1 MNDQDRFEHNGQAN
15 EGFDRPNNNIADA
28 HRAAEDAHHTTEDA
42 RRAAEDSR
50 RAAEIDHGNEHP
62 AQHAYTHE
70 PDHEQFAHEQHARDT
85 EEATTRRIVR
95 EEIARNYRPKGSAA
109 RTLAIVLC
117 SALLGAGGGAALV
130 ASGNVPLPKQEVR
143 TADTATNSNVNI
155 SLKEGSTTVENAI
168 AAKTIPSIVGITTVS
183 KSFSDNPFLYGT
195 PQYSESVGSG
205 VIVSPDGYILTN
217 AHVVNGGNAKT
228 VQVRLSNGEEAE
240 ANVLWADPT
249 LDLAVIKVEKNNL
262 PAITFGDAKTVQVG
276 DKAVAIGNPLGLD
289 LQSTL
294 TSGYI
299 SGLNRSI
306 TLQDGNIMDGLIQTD
321 AAINGGNSGGA
332 LLNANGELIGINT
345 AKPASADGIGFAIP
359 VSTVKPIV
367 EKIVADGT
375 YTPLYMGINAT
386 NTKLVAA
393 SGVQG
398 LPTDSGVVVRDVVAG
413 SPAADMGIEAYD
425 IIVAINDEPVESMN
439 TLKTLLLKYKKGD
452 TVDVTYYHG
461 KEKKTGKMTFTD
473 FLPPTMRQ

>member
-1 MNDQDRFEHNGQAN
+1 MDEQERFEQTEEWN
-15 EGFDRPNNNIADA
+15 
-28 HRAAEDAHHTTEDA
+28 EDA
-42 RRAAEDSR
+42 RKVQSP
-50 RAAEIDHGNEHP
+50 H
-62 AQHAYTHE
+62 Y
-70 PDHEQFAHEQHARDT
+70 
-85 EEATTRRIVR
+85 EEAGTRRIVR

-109 RTLAIVLC
+109 RAVALVLC
-117 SALLGAGGGAALV
+117 GALLGAGGGAALV
-130 ASGNVPLPKQEVR
+130 ASGNIPLPQQQEQAASG
-143 TADTATNSNVNI
+143 TTNGNINI
-155 SLKEGSTTVENAI
+155 SLKEGQTTVENAI
-168 AAKTIPSIVGITTVS
+168 AAKTIPSIVGITTIAKSVS
-183 KSFSDNPFLYGT
+183 NNPFLYGT

-205 VIVSPDGYILTN
+205 VIVSADGYILTN

-228 VQVRLSNGEEAE
+228 VRVRLSNGEEAE
-240 ANVLWADPT
+240 AKVLWADPT
-249 LDLAVIKVEKNNL
+249 LDLAVIKVEKKNL
-262 PAITFGDAKTVQVG
+262 PAITFGDASKVQVG

-332 LLNANGELIGINT
+332 LLNAKGELIGINT

-367 EKIVADGT
+367 DKIVADGT
-375 YTPLYMGINAT
+375 YTPLYMGINGA

-393 SGVQG
+393 SGVEG

-413 SPAADMGIEAYD
+413 SPAATMGIEPYD
-425 IIVAINDEPVESMN
+425 IIVAINNEPVESMN

-461 KEKKTGKMTFTD
+461 RDKKTGKMTFTD
-473 FLPPTMRQ
+473 FSPEAVQR

>member
-1 MNDQDRFEHNGQAN
+1 MDEQERLEQTEEWN
-15 EGFDRPNNNIADA
+15 
-28 HRAAEDAHHTTEDA
+28 EDA
-42 RRAAEDSR
+42 RK
-50 RAAEIDHGNEHP
+50 
-62 AQHAYTHE
+62 AQSPHY
-70 PDHEQFAHEQHARDT
+70 
-85 EEATTRRIVR
+85 EEAATRRIVR
-95 EEIARNYRPKGSAA
+95 EEMARNYRPKGSAA
-109 RTLAIVLC
+109 RAVALVLC
-117 SALLGAGGGAALV
+117 GALLGAGGGAALV
-130 ASGNVPLPKQEVR
+130 ASGNIPLPQQQEQ
-143 TADTATNSNVNI
+143 AASATTNGNINI
-155 SLKEGSTTVENAI
+155 SLKEGQTTVENAI
-168 AAKTIPSIVGITTVS
+168 AAKTIPSIVGITTIAKSVS
-183 KSFSDNPFLYGT
+183 NNPFLYGT

-205 VIVSPDGYILTN
+205 VIVSADGYILTN

-228 VQVRLSNGEEAE
+228 VRVRLSNGEEAE
-240 ANVLWADPT
+240 AKVLWADPT
-249 LDLAVIKVEKNNL
+249 LDLAVIKVEKKNL
-262 PAITFGDAKTVQVG
+262 PAITFGDASKVQVG

-332 LLNANGELIGINT
+332 LLNAKGELIGINT

-367 EKIVADGT
+367 DKIVADGT
-375 YTPLYMGINAT
+375 YTPLYMGINGA

-393 SGVQG
+393 SGVEG

-413 SPAADMGIEAYD
+413 SPAATMGIEPYD
-425 IIVAINDEPVESMN
+425 IIVAINNEPVESMN

-461 KEKKTGKMTFTD
+461 RDKKTGKMTFTD
-473 FLPPTMRQ
+473 FSPEAVQR

>member
-1 MNDQDRFEHNGQAN
+1 MNEQDRFAHNGQAN
-15 EGFDRPNNNIADA
+15 EGTDRPYNNAEDA
-28 HRAAEDAHHTTEDA
+28 HRAAEDTFRTTADAH
-42 RRAAEDSR
+42 RAA
-50 RAAEIDHGNEHP
+50 NN
-62 AQHAYTHE
+62 
-70 PDHEQFAHEQHARDT
+70 

-109 RTLAIVLC
+109 RTLAIVIC

-130 ASGNVPLPKQEVR
+130 ASGNVPLPKQEVQ
-143 TADTATNSNVNI
+143 TAGTAANSNVNI

-240 ANVLWADPT
+240 AKVLWADPT
-249 LDLAVIKVEKNNL
+249 LDLAVIKVEKKNL
-262 PAITFGDAKTVQVG
+262 PAITFGDAKTIKVG

-332 LLNANGELIGINT
+332 LLNAKGELIGINT

-413 SPAADMGIEAYD
+413 SPAAAMGIKAYD

-461 KEKKTGKMTFTD
+461 KEKKTGKMTFAD
-473 FLPPTMRQ
+473 FLPPTMRP

>member
-1 MNDQDRFEHNGQAN
+1 MIEQDRFEQTG
-15 EGFDRPNNNIADA
+15 EGNRN
-28 HRAAEDAHHTTEDA
+28 AE
-42 RRAAEDSR
+42 R
-50 RAAEIDHGNEHP
+50 
-62 AQHAYTHE
+62 
-70 PDHEQFAHEQHARDT
+70 

-95 EEIARNYRPKGSAA
+95 EEIARNYRPKGSVA
-109 RTLAIVLC
+109 RAFALVLC

-130 ASGNVPLPKQEVR
+130 SSGNVSLPKQEESKAS
-143 TADTATNSNVNI
+143 TTTSSNINI

-183 KSFSDNPFLYGT
+183 KSFSENPFLYGT
-195 PQYSESVGSG
+195 PKYSESVGSG

-228 VQVRLSNGEEAE
+228 VKVRLSNGEEAE

-249 LDLAVIKVEKNNL
+249 LDLAVIKVEKKNL
-262 PAITFGDAKTVQVG
+262 PAITFGDADKVQVG

-332 LLNANGELIGINT
+332 LLNAKGELIGINT

-367 EKIVADGT
+367 EKILSDGT
-375 YTPLYMGINAT
+375 YTPLYMGINGT

-393 SGVQG
+393 SGVEG
-398 LPTDSGVVVRDVVAG
+398 LPTESGVVVRDVVAG
-413 SPAADMGIEAYD
+413 SPAAAMGIQAYD
-425 IIVAINDEPVESMN
+425 IIVAINNEPVESMN
-439 TLKTLLLKYKKGD
+439 TLKTLLLKYKEGD

-461 KEKKTGKMTFTD
+461 KEKKTEKMTFTN
-473 FLPPTMRQ
+473 FTPPSLRAE